1 MIYYRNLLYLNIIGY
16 STGLKETAEKGAQE
30 DGMQALMGMSVDKMV
45 IVLPSALIG
54 MYLIILLQK
63 TLSERQ
69 NPYVGLI
76 IPAACLIAATVLA
89 VRPLLIAE
97 PGQYEGLGVFCLR
110 MWLTFNIPTIVFMFP
125 YIRQRKLMK
134 AIAEEMAAAE
144 SQTPAAG
151 SGAETEPAAD

>member
-1 MIYYRNLLYLNIIGY
+1 
-16 STGLKETAEKGAQE
+16 
-30 DGMQALMGMSVDKMV
+30 MQALMGMSVDKMV

-63 TLSERQ
+63 TLSERK

-76 IPAACLIAATVLA
+76 IPAVCLAAATILA
-89 VRPLLIAE
+89 VRPLLVAQ
-97 PGQYEGLGVFCLR
+97 PGEYEGLGVFCLR

-134 AIAEEMAAAE
+134 AMAEEMQVQEPQPAE
-144 SQTPAAG
+144 M
-151 SGAETEPAAD
+151 ADGQ

>member
-1 MIYYRNLLYLNIIGY
+1 
-16 STGLKETAEKGAQE
+16 
-30 DGMQALMGMSVDKMV
+30 MQALMGMSADKMV
-45 IVLPSALIG
+45 IILPSALIG

-63 TLSERQ
+63 TLSERR

-76 IPAACLIAATVLA
+76 IPAVCLIAATVLA

-97 PGQYEGLGVFCLR
+97 PGRYAGLGMFCLR

-134 AIAEEMAAAE
+134 ALAEYGTEE
-144 SQTPAAG
+144 SPAQ
-151 SGAETEPAAD
+151 PAD

>member
-1 MIYYRNLLYLNIIGY
+1 
-16 STGLKETAEKGAQE
+16 
-30 DGMQALMGMSVDKMV
+30 MQALMGMSVDKMV

-63 TLSERQ
+63 TLSERR

-76 IPAACLIAATVLA
+76 IPALCLIAATILA
-89 VRPLLIAE
+89 VRPLLVAA
-97 PGQYEGLGVFCLR
+97 PGQFEGLGLFCLR

-134 AIAEEMAAAE
+134 AMAEEMQVQEPQPAE
-144 SQTPAAG
+144 M
-151 SGAETEPAAD
+151 ADGQ

>member
-1 MIYYRNLLYLNIIGY
+1 
-16 STGLKETAEKGAQE
+16 
-30 DGMQALMGMSVDKMV
+30 MQALMGMSVDKMV

-69 NPYVGLI
+69 NPYAGLV
-76 IPAACLIAATVLA
+76 IPVLCFVAATFLA
-89 VRPLLIAE
+89 VRPLFVAE

-125 YIRQRKLMK
+125 YIRQLYRGEHRQYDCG
-134 AIAEEMAAAE
+134 I
-144 SQTPAAG
+144 
-151 SGAETEPAAD
+151 

>member
-1 MIYYRNLLYLNIIGY
+1 
-16 STGLKETAEKGAQE
+16 
-30 DGMQALMGMSVDKMV
+30 MQALMGMSVDKMV

-63 TLSERQ
+63 TLSERR

-76 IPAACLIAATVLA
+76 IAALCLIAATILA
-89 VRPLLIAE
+89 VRPLLIAA
-97 PGQYEGLGVFCLR
+97 PGQFEGLGLFCLR

-134 AIAEEMAAAE
+134 AMAEEMQVKEPQPAE
-144 SQTPAAG
+144 M
-151 SGAETEPAAD
+151 AEGQ